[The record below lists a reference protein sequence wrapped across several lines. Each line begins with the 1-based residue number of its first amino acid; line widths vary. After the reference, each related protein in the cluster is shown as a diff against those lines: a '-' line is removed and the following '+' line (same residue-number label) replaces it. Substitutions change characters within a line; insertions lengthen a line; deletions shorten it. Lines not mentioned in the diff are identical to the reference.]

1 MYLGIHVS
9 KDVIRYAVYGQE
21 FEEIERWKKE
31 MKDFS
36 TTKELYDYICDELD
50 ETGVKLIGIS
60 VPGIVRENHIIA
72 KSEIKLLYK
81 TDIKEEIEKRTD
93 IKTYVINEAK
103 ASGYCEF
110 QMGNGKGTKSSAYF
124 IIGDTLGGCI
134 CNEKGIVEGKDGL
147 AGEFSIIPFGNTFS
161 GKPDVLTNYASMDA
175 LVHIYREFSE
185 RETTK
190 GVQVVRRYLQ
200 GEKDATHA
208 VEAWMQ
214 NICYG
219 LYVVMMMYNTDVICL
234 GGPISEEIWFVDFIE
249 KRFNEY
255 RFLFHDVLTT
265 KILQCK
271 FRNSASLLGAALY
284 AKDKE
289 EGTC

>member
-1 MYLGIHVS
+1 MYLGINVS
-9 KDVIRYAVYGQE
+9 RDAIRYAVYGQE
-21 FEEIERWKKE
+21 FEEIEKWKKD
-31 MKDFS
+31 MKEFES
-36 TTKELYDYICDELD
+36 SAQFYDYICEELD
-50 ETGVKLIGIS
+50 ETGATIIGIS
-60 VPGIVRENHIIA
+60 VPGIVRDSCVIA
-72 KSEIKLLYK
+72 KSELKYLYK
-81 TDIKEEIEKRTD
+81 TNIKEEVEKRTE
-93 IKTYVINEAK
+93 ITTHAINDAK

-134 CNEKGIVEGKDGL
+134 CDEKGIVQGKDGL
-147 AGEFSIIPFGNTFS
+147 AGEFSVIPFGNTFS
-161 GKPDVLTNYASMDA
+161 GKPDILTNYASMDA
-175 LVHIYREFSE
+175 LVNIYKEFSD

-200 GEKDATHA
+200 GEQNAAHA
-208 VEAWMQ
+208 MDAWMQ

-219 LYVVMMMYNTDVICL
+219 LYEVMMMYNTDVICL
-234 GGPISEEIWFVDFIE
+234 GGQISEEIWFVDFIE

-271 FRNSASLLGAALY
+271 FRNSASLLGAVLY

-289 EGTC
+289 ETSK